1 MQTAKIQF
9 PGTGKFSLGSAYDSE
24 AVAQRACDAANKVIK
39 TKSATEMK
47 SDVESMIEVCRD
59 AAHEETGIPSAKSYK
74 VVGHAKVVITTEDG
88 RKLGG
93 FTSCPKA
100 SEACGEDKQAV
111 QATLTSKTGRVR
123 KTNFFAR
130 RGTPMDSVGLS
141 DLGKQL
147 LYCDENG
154 APTKKK
160 KTSQVTP
167 VKKKNAPAKKKAAP
181 VKKKAAP
188 VKMHIC
194 TVEGCGNKLYRGK
207 DVCRKHYEA
216 QR

>member
-1 MQTAKIQF
+1 MF
-9 PGTGKFSLGSAYDSE
+9 PGQKTYFVLGTYNSE
-24 AVAQRACDAANKVIK
+24 AIAQSACDAANRVTKK
-39 TKSATEMK
+39 KSASEMK
-47 SDVESMIEVCRD
+47 ADVESMIEVCRS
-59 AAHEETGIPSAKSYK
+59 AAEEETGFPSAKSLK

-93 FTSCPKA
+93 FTNFPKA

-111 QATLTSKTGRVR
+111 QQALISKTGRVR

-130 RGTPMDSVGLS
+130 RGTPIDSVGLS

-160 KTSQVTP
+160 TKTSQV
-167 VKKKNAPAKKKAAP
+167 APAKKKAAP
-181 VKKKAAP
+181 VKKK
-188 VKMHIC
+188 V
-194 TVEGCGNKLYRGK
+194 
-207 DVCRKHYEA
+207 
-216 QR
+216 

>member
-1 MQTAKIQF
+1 MQ
-9 PGTGKFSLGSAYDSE
+9 FSLGSAYDSE

-39 TKSATEMK
+39 TKSATELK

-93 FTSCPKA
+93 FTNCPKA

-111 QATLTSKTGRVR
+111 QAALTSKTGRVR

-147 LYCDENG
+147 LYSG

-160 KTSQVTP
+160 TKTSQVAP

-181 VKKKAAP
+181 VKKK
-188 VKMHIC
+188 V
-194 TVEGCGNKLYRGK
+194 
-207 DVCRKHYEA
+207 
-216 QR
+216 